1 MRKDRITDELL
12 ADYLLGETTVAQ
24 TLLVENWVKAS
35 ASNKAYFEQFRQ
47 AWQVSK
53 HVLTTHVAEDQAWTR
68 LQKRL
73 ASGNDK
79 KIVPITSSFTRVG
92 RIAAILLLCLGV
104 GAVIYTMNSNSPVQ
118 PVAEV
123 KAPSPTPAVPITVE
137 APKVQ
142 PVATVQAISKE
153 EPPKEPKVTK
163 QKSQPVEY
171 PKPPANKYDLARL
184 ADDCKTKGEICNGT
198 PCPLEICIIQKDH
211 CDKGHAYP
219 ISNCSILDPDR
230 SGQLCYKG
238 WDEQKHDHDCKLQ
251 VEEIRITRLST
262 GETIVLD
269 AHSDVTAQEFFSYIT
284 GQKQGEVTAGVFTT
298 DCNNRLTEDGLSMD
312 NSFGSLHFR

>member
-1 MRKDRITDELL
+1 MITDELL
-12 ADYLLGETTVAQ
+12 ADYLLGETSVAQ

-35 ASNKAYFEQFRQ
+35 ASNHAYFEQFRQ

-53 HVLTTHVAEDQAWTR
+53 NVLTTRVTEDHAWTR
-68 LQKRL
+68 LQQRL
-73 ASGNDK
+73 TSGNDK
-79 KIVPITSSFTRVG
+79 KIVLLPTSFSRVL

-104 GAVIYTMNSNSPVQ
+104 GAVIYTMNSNNPE
-118 PVAEV
+118 PPIAEA
-123 KAPSPTPAVPITVE
+123 KLPTPAPATPITVE
-137 APKVQ
+137 APKEQ
-142 PVATVQAISKE
+142 PIATVHAIAKE
-153 EPPKEPKVTK
+153 EPPKEPKKIK
-163 QKSQPVEY
+163 QKSQPVENST
-171 PKPPANKYDLARL
+171 PPANKYDLARL

-198 PCPLEICIIQKDH
+198 PCPLEICIIQKNH

-219 ISNCSILDPDR
+219 ISNCSILEPDR

>member
-1 MRKDRITDELL
+1 MITDELL
-12 ADYLLGETTVAQ
+12 ADYLLGETSVAQ

-35 ASNKAYFEQFRQ
+35 ASNHAYFQQFRQ

-53 HVLTTHVAEDQAWTR
+53 DVLSTQVNEGEAWTR
-68 LQKRL
+68 LQQRL
-73 ASGNDK
+73 ASGSSRK
-79 KIVPITSSFTRVG
+79 VVPLSISVSRVL

-123 KAPSPTPAVPITVE
+123 KAPTPTPAVPVTVE
-137 APKVQ
+137 PTKVQ
-142 PVATVQAISKE
+142 PITTVPPIAKE
-153 EPPKEPKVTK
+153 EPPKEPKKIK
-163 QKSQPVEY
+163 QKAQPVENST
-171 PKPPANKYDLARL
+171 PPANKYDLARL

-219 ISNCSILDPDR
+219 ISNCSILEPDR